1 MCGNTKKKGVV
12 RLQIEVLGSS
22 SAGNAY
28 IVSDGDSS
36 LLLECGLPIKELQ
49 IKSNFRIAYMSGC
62 LISHLHL

>member
-1 MCGNTKKKGVV
+1 MQ
-12 RLQIEVLGSS
+12 LQIEVLGSS
-22 SAGNAY
+22 SSGNAY

-49 IKSNFRIAYMSGC
+49 TKSNFRMTQMAGC